1 MGIKTT
7 CRAGGPFNYQFLHL
21 EYEGDERTLPFAL
34 LTITKTGAK
43 GYLLSSSL

>member
-21 EYEGDERTLPFAL
+21 EYEGDELCHLPC
-34 LTITKTGAK
+34 
-43 GYLLSSSL
+43 SL